1 MKKRESRFYKL
12 LGGLL
17 ALSLVAAGCGG
28 GANTAGTANTPAGN
42 AEAKPA
48 EGTAQAAVDENATV
62 SFATPADPNFNPWS
76 PTGYMESMVL
86 TQIIFDG
93 LTKWGTD
100 YTPIPS
106 LAESWTT
113 SGDGKTWTFKL
124 RDGVKWQDGQ
134 PFSADDVVYTFNEIV
149 LNKDLGANGSA
160 NFNALDKVVAKS
172 PNEVQFLLKEP
183 WSSLPNYLAYYAKIL
198 PKHIF
203 AGQDPWKL
211 TSFNKEKPIGTGPFK
226 VVKYSPGQAVELER
240 NPDYFGG
247 AAKIAKV
254 IVHIVPDTNTQ
265 IAQLL
270 SGTLSLVNVK
280 DPNLLER
287 LKQDQNLNIA
297 PVTEN
302 TYYWVALDQSQ
313 ERFRDAKVRQA
324 LLYAID
330 RESIIK
336 GVLKGYG
343 EVATGPIP
351 PLQSK
356 YYTDDVQKYSFDP
369 EKAKALLQEAGYT
382 PGADGFMQ
390 KDGKTLE
397 LSMPTGQFGVLVPA
411 TQLVQQYWQKIG
423 VKVNLE
429 VMDWNSY
436 VQKVV
441 VNRKYDATLCWW
453 AMPTDPD
460 VLTYYSSATAGKG
473 YNIPGY
479 KNPQL
484 DALLTEGRK
493 TADPEQRVKTYQ
505 EAQKMMATELPY
517 LYLWY
522 PQAVIAANKKLTMPN
537 TSFSVAED
545 HINEWTVTK

>member
-1 MKKRESRFYKL
+1 MKKKKTIYSL

-17 ALSLVAAGCGG
+17 ALSLAATGCGG
-28 GANTAGTANTPAGN
+28 GSTGSNANPDANAGANGN
-42 AEAKPA
+42 PPAEA
-48 EGTAQAAVDENATV
+48 QADIDTNATV
-62 SFATPADPNFNPWS
+62 NFATSADPNFNPWS
-76 PTGYMESMVL
+76 PSGYMESQTV
-86 TQIIFDG
+86 TEIIFDG

-106 LAESWTT
+106 LATSWEP
-113 SGDGKTWTFKL
+113 SKDGLTWTFKL
-124 RDGVKWQDGQ
+124 REGVKWHDGQ
-134 PFSADDVVYTFNEIV
+134 PFSSDDVVYTFNEIV
-149 LNKDLGANGSA
+149 LKKELGANGSS
-160 NFNALDKVVAKS
+160 NYTDVEKVVANG
-172 PNEVQFLLKEP
+172 PNEVQFILKKP

-226 VVKYSPGQAVELER
+226 IVKYSPGQSIELER

-270 SGTLSLVNVK
+270 SGTLNLVDVK
-280 DPNLLER
+280 DPTLLDR
-287 LKQDQNLNIA
+287 LKQNQNLNIT

-302 TYYWVALDQSQ
+302 KYYWISLDQSQ
-313 ERFRDAKVRQA
+313 ERFQDVKVRQA
-324 LLYAID
+324 LLTAID
-330 RESIIK
+330 REAIIK

-356 YYTDDVQKYSFDP
+356 YHNADVQKYPYDP
-369 EKAKALLQEAGYT
+369 EKAKELLKEAGYT
-382 PGADGFMQ
+382 PGADGIMQ
-390 KDGKTLE
+390 KDGKPLE
-397 LSMPTGQFGVLVPA
+397 IDMPTGQFSILVPA

-423 VKVNLE
+423 VKVNLQ
-429 VMDWNSY
+429 VMEWNSFI
-436 VQKVV
+436 QQVV
-441 VNRKYDATLCWW
+441 VNRKYDATLNWW

-460 VLTYYSSATAGKG
+460 VLTYYHSSTAGTG
-473 YNIPGY
+473 FNIPGY
-479 KNPQL
+479 KNPEL
-484 DALLTEGRK
+484 DKLMEQGRAAATE
-493 TADPEQRVKTYQ
+493 EERVKIYNDM
-505 EAQKMMATELPY
+505 QKLMAEELPY

-522 PQAVIAANKKLTMPN
+522 PQAFISTTKKLQLPN
-537 TSFSVAED
+537 TSVIVAED
-545 HINEWTVTK
+545 HITEWTMTK